1 MYLPAASPLNGIR
14 RMASLQPS
22 QLCLALVSRCSSLSS
37 SQTAAIA
44 SMTSME
50 INTSYPVIFTL
61 SGIKDLWPKH
71 LFILIF
77 LLIYLLII
85 LLNLTLIITI
95 LIEKT
100 LHEPM
105 YFFLCNLCFNGL
117 YGTTGFYPKFIHD
130 LFSPVQVIPFVGCI
144 AQAYVI
150 YSSFMCEYTTLA
162 IMAYDRYIAI
172 CRPLEYHN
180 IMITQTVATAIVY
193 SWVLPFFISLP
204 FSVILNQLPMCG
216 SEINRVYCY
225 FWAMV
230 RLSCVPTTTLNVYG
244 NFVICVFALHAAFV
258 IVSYQRLIVACRQSN
273 ESKKRFM
280 QTCVPHL
287 VSLINYSITLL
298 LDILLTRYGSDDFP
312 IGVHYFLQLEVL
324 IVPPLLNPLMYGLKL
339 SKVRKRIFQMHKSI
353 R

>member
-1 MYLPAASPLNGIR
+1 MYLPAASPLNGVC

-22 QLCLALVSRCSSLSS
+22 QLCRALVSRCSSLSS
-37 SQTAAIA
+37 SQSAG
-44 SMTSME
+44 SMSLQP
-50 INTSYPVIFTL
+50 SQLCKSSL
-61 SGIKDLWPKH
+61 SPCSLLSSSHSVSSCEMDLWPKH

-193 SWVLPFFISLP
+193 SW
-204 FSVILNQLPMCG
+204 
-216 SEINRVYCY
+216 
-225 FWAMV
+225 
-230 RLSCVPTTTLNVYG
+230 
-244 NFVICVFALHAAFV
+244 
-258 IVSYQRLIVACRQSN
+258 RLIVACRQSN